1 MCLTYFT
8 GMVSRSRTPHP
19 EPAEERTLI
28 ARDKA
33 TSNVAAA
40 KLRAENRGK
49 ASARAGTLVQDTPS
63 TRARAVQRGAL
74 FFLWAVT

>member
-1 MCLTYFT
+1 MCLSYFT

-28 ARDKA
+28 ARYKA

-40 KLRAENRGK
+40 KSRAEIGSRPPQGQ
-49 ASARAGTLVQDTPS
+49 AY
-63 TRARAVQRGAL
+63 
-74 FFLWAVT
+74 